1 MKSDPALSRRCVL
14 TAGAM
19 ATVATLTPAPLLA
32 MSPRPPASKVWIF
45 DRLDN
50 IGGVTTHVEGHPQLI
65 DTPLGKAVAFNGKD
79 DALFIDQHPLAGAST
94 FTLEAIFRPDGGAFA
109 QRWLHLASDEPAP
122 PPGVKPL
129 GTRFL
134 FEVRVVENNWYL
146 DAFVNGPGYK
156 QTLIFPDK
164 LHPIG
169 PWYHVAQTYDGKT
182 YRSYVNGELQ
192 GQADIAFMP
201 QGAGRTSVGVRMTH
215 EDYFHGAIREARFT
229 RQALSPDNFLK
240 VTV

>member
-1 MKSDPALSRRCVL
+1 MRSYPVLSRRHVL

-19 ATVATLTPAPLLA
+19 ASAGGLAPSGLLA

-50 IGGVTTHVEGHPQLI
+50 IGGVATHVEGHPQLI
-65 DTPLGKAVAFNGKD
+65 DSPMGKAIAFNGKD

-109 QRWLHLASDEPAP
+109 QRWLHLAADEPTP

-129 GTRFL
+129 ATRFL
-134 FEVRVVENNWYL
+134 FEVRVVENSWYL

-156 QTLIFPDK
+156 QALMFPDK
-164 LHPIG
+164 WHPVG

-182 YRSYVNGELQ
+182 YRSFVNGELQ
-192 GQADIAFMP
+192 GQADIVFTP
-201 QGAGRTSVGVRMTH
+201 QGPGRTSVGVRMTH
-215 EDYFHGAIREARFT
+215 EDYFRGAIREARFT
-229 RQALSPDNFLK
+229 PQALSPQNFLK
-240 VTV
+240 VKV